1 MGQTGM
7 SSAAIDDKPFLA
19 RAWTLWGS
27 ALIHGV
33 SQIFFQIN
41 GFTGLLIL
49 AAFFTEDWRMP
60 VLVVLGSLASSAGG
74 RLMGESAI
82 RVQQGFQGFCG
93 ALVGAAT
100 FAALGG
106 QGAAYPIAIV
116 GGLLCGPVTWGVHWL
131 FTHQP
136 LAPLRLPSTTAPFCL
151 VATVIL
157 VATPWLHVHAPLELA
172 GDSRPE
178 AFFESLL
185 TNISQVVLVDSV
197 WGGALILL
205 ALFVAHWKVGLA
217 AIIGSTIGSLAA
229 IFLHLSLQNTANGLT
244 GYSGVLTSIA
254 FAVVF
259 VRGTWTPWLLA
270 VIGAAVTA
278 VVTLLME
285 QVVGPTYTWPYIL
298 STWAGL
304 IFVDLVPGLRRAL

>member
-1 MGQTGM
+1 MTGT
-7 SSAAIDDKPFLA
+7 SINAKPFLP
-19 RAWTLWGS
+19 RMWTLWGS
-27 ALIHGV
+27 ALIHGI

-60 VLVVLGSLASSAGG
+60 ILVVLGSLASSAGG
-74 RLMGESAI
+74 RLLGESNA
-82 RVQQGFQGFCG
+82 RVHNGFQGFCG

-100 FAALGG
+100 FSALGG
-106 QGAAYPIAIV
+106 QAASYPIAVV
-116 GGLLCGPVTWGVHWL
+116 GGLLCAPMTWCVNWL
-131 FTHQP
+131 FTHKP
-136 LAPLRLPSTTAPFCL
+136 LAPLRLPPTTAPFCI

-157 VATPWLHVHAPLELA
+157 VSTPWLHIHEPLGLA
-172 GDSRPE
+172 AESRPT

-205 ALFVAHWKVGLA
+205 ALFVANWKVGVA
-217 AIIGSTIGSLAA
+217 ALIGSTVGSVAA
-229 IFLHLSLQNTANGLT
+229 IVLNLGLERTVNGLT
-244 GYSGVLTSIA
+244 GYSGVLTAIA

-259 VRGTWTPWLLA
+259 VRGKWTPWLLA
-270 VIGAAVTA
+270 VWGAAVTA
-278 VVTLLME
+278 VATLLME

-304 IFVDLVPGLRRAL
+304 VFVDLVPGLRRAL

>member
-1 MGQTGM
+1 M
-7 SSAAIDDKPFLA
+7 SSAAMDAKPYLA

-27 ALIHGV
+27 ALVHGV
-33 SQIFFQIN
+33 SQIFFQVN

-49 AAFFTEDWRMP
+49 AAFFTEDWRMA
-60 VLVVLGSLASSAGG
+60 VLVALGSLASSAGG
-74 RLMGESAI
+74 LLLRESTTRI
-82 RVQQGFQGFCG
+82 QSGFQGFCG

-106 QGAAYPIAIV
+106 QGISYPIAVV
-116 GGLLCGPVTWGVHWL
+116 GGLLCAPVTWGVNWL
-131 FTHQP
+131 FTHKP
-136 LAPLRLPSTTAPFCL
+136 LAALRLPSTTAPFCL

-157 VATPWLHVHAPLELA
+157 VSTPWLHVHEPLAVVVDSKPLA
-172 GDSRPE
+172 
-178 AFFESLL
+178 FLESLL

-197 WGGALILL
+197 WGGGLILV
-205 ALFVAHWKVGLA
+205 ALFLAHWKVGVA
-217 AIIGSTIGSLAA
+217 AIIGSTVGSVAA
-229 IFLHLSLQNTANGLT
+229 IVLNLGLERTANGLT
-244 GYSGVLTSIA
+244 GYSGVLTAIA

-270 VIGAAVTA
+270 VWGAAVTA

-285 QVVGPTYTWPYIL
+285 QLVGPTYTWPYIL

-304 IFVDLVPGLRRAL
+304 VFVDLVPGLRRAP